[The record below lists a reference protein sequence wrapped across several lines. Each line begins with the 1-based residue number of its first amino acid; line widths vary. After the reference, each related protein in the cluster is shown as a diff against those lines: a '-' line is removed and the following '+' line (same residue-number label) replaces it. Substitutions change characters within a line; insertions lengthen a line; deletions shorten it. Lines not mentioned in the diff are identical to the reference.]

1 MKEATGELNNTMV
14 VVISVSILLA
24 FFFFTLWPIIR
35 NNFTAKSKCEQ
46 AICAK
51 CPSGN
56 CKSVECYLKGKQDQ
70 KFECVYKG

>member
-1 MKEATGELNNTMV
+1 MKEATGELNNTVV
-14 VVISVSILLA
+14 VVISV
-24 FFFFTLWPIIR
+24 